1 MMRYASLVLIAP
13 LALSMCGARISIVD
27 GESMA
32 PTIRAGDAVVTLSH
46 TSGTPSVGSVLL
58 VESEGR
64 RLLHRL
70 ARHEEGSLW
79 MKGDASVSGDSHP
92 VSRSDVLGTL
102 AVVIP
107 TSHLFR
113 ALRAT
118 AQFTAELPVNMSISS
133 AAGVSA
139 EQGPKYTF
147 GADAQGR
154 LLPGAYALWS
164 VLLSACNDTLG
175 ACPGSYALRID
186 PTQFAALLPPV
197 GSVGTPAQALA
208 RALRITTRCQSV
220 GGSGAWNETS
230 DLFTAEWSEE
240 NSSSGLLATHQGATA
255 QGGVRC
261 EVKALLL
268 GSLPASDGSFTL
280 PLSWGPA

>member
-1 MMRYASLVLIAP
+1 MRHAALALIAP
-13 LALSMCGARISIVD
+13 LALSMCGARISLVE

-32 PTIRAGDAVVTLSH
+32 PTIRAGDAVVTLSQPL
-46 TSGTPSVGSVLL
+46 GTPSVGSVLL

-64 RLLHRL
+64 RLHHRL
-70 ARHEEGSLW
+70 ARYEEGSLW
-79 MKGDASVSGDSHP
+79 MKGDASVSGDSRP

-107 TSHLFR
+107 TSYIYR
-113 ALRAT
+113 ALRAS
-118 AQFTAELPVNMSISS
+118 AQFTAELPVSMSISS
-133 AAGVSA
+133 AAGASA

-154 LLPGAYALWS
+154 LLPGGYALWS
-164 VLLSACNDTLG
+164 ALLSACNDSLG

-186 PTQFAALLPPV
+186 ATKFAALLPPS
-197 GSVGTPAQALA
+197 GSAGTPAQALA
-208 RALRITTRCQSV
+208 RALRISTQCQPL

-230 DLFTAEWSEE
+230 NLFTAEWSEQ
-240 NSSSGLLATHQGATA
+240 NGSSGLLAAFEGALA

-261 EVKALLL
+261 EVKVLLL
-268 GSLPASDGSFTL
+268 GSVPASGGSFSL
-280 PLSWGPA
+280 PLSWGPT

>member
-1 MMRYASLVLIAP
+1 MRHAALVLIAP
-13 LALSMCGARISIVD
+13 LALSMCGARISLVE

-32 PTIRAGDAVVTLSH
+32 PTIRAGDAVVTLSQPL
-46 TSGTPSVGSVLL
+46 GTPSVGSVLL

-70 ARHEEGSLW
+70 ARYEEGSLW
-79 MKGDASVSGDSHP
+79 MKGDASVSGDSRP

-107 TSHLFR
+107 TSYIYR
-113 ALRAT
+113 ALRAS
-118 AQFTAELPVNMSISS
+118 AQFTAELPVSMSISS
-133 AAGVSA
+133 AAGASA

-154 LLPGAYALWS
+154 LLPGGYALWS
-164 VLLSACNDTLG
+164 ALLSACNDSLG

-186 PTQFAALLPPV
+186 ATKFSALLPPS
-197 GSVGTPAQALA
+197 GSAGTTAQALA
-208 RALRITTRCQSV
+208 RALRISTQCQPL

-230 DLFTAEWSEE
+230 NLFTAEWSEQ
-240 NSSSGLLATHQGATA
+240 NGSSGLLAAFEGALA

-261 EVKALLL
+261 EVKVLLL
-268 GSLPASDGSFTL
+268 GSVPASGGSFSL
-280 PLSWGPA
+280 PLSWGPT

>member
-1 MMRYASLVLIAP
+1 MRHAALALIAP
-13 LALSMCGARISIVD
+13 LALSMCGARISLVE

-32 PTIRAGDAVVTLSH
+32 PTIRAGDAVVTLSQPF
-46 TSGTPSVGSVLL
+46 GAPSVGSILL

-70 ARHEEGSLW
+70 ARYEEGSLW
-79 MKGDASVSGDSHP
+79 MKGDASASGDSRP
-92 VSRSDVLGTL
+92 VSSSDVLGTL

-107 TSHLFR
+107 TSYLYR

-118 AQFTAELPVNMSISS
+118 AQFTAELPVSMSISS

-164 VLLSACNDTLG
+164 VLLSACGDTLG
-175 ACPGSYALRID
+175 ACPGSYALRIH
-186 PTQFAALLPPV
+186 PTQFAVLLPPV

-230 DLFTAEWSEE
+230 DLFTAEWSEA
-240 NSSSGLLATHQGATA
+240 NGSSGLLAMHQGAVA
-255 QGGVRC
+255 QGGIRC

-268 GSLPASDGSFTL
+268 GSLPASGGSFTL

>member
-1 MMRYASLVLIAP
+1 MRHAALALIAP
-13 LALSMCGARISIVD
+13 LALSMCGARISIVE

-32 PTIRAGDAVVTLSH
+32 PTIRAGDAVVTLSQPF
-46 TSGTPSVGSVLL
+46 GTPSVGSVLL

-70 ARHEEGSLW
+70 ARYEEGSLW
-79 MKGDASVSGDSHP
+79 MKGDASVSGDSRP
-92 VSRSDVLGTL
+92 VNSSDVLGTL

-107 TSHLFR
+107 TSHLYR

-118 AQFTAELPVNMSISS
+118 AQFTAELPVSMSISS
-133 AAGVSA
+133 ASGVSA

-154 LLPGAYALWS
+154 LMPGAYAMWS
-164 VLLSACNDTLG
+164 VLLSACSDTLG

-186 PTQFAALLPPV
+186 PTQFAVLLPPV

-230 DLFTAEWSEE
+230 DLFTAEWSEA
-240 NSSSGLLATHQGATA
+240 NGSSGLLATHQGAVA

-268 GSLPASDGSFTL
+268 GSLPASGGSLTL

>member
-1 MMRYASLVLIAP
+1 VARQVALVLIAS
-13 LALSMCGARISIVD
+13 LAVSMCGARISFVE

-32 PTIRAGDAVVTLSH
+32 PTIRAGDLVVTLPQH
-46 TSGTPSVGSVLL
+46 VGAPSVGSVLL

-70 ARHEEGSLW
+70 ARYEEGSLW
-79 MKGDASVSGDSHP
+79 MKGDASVSGDSRP
-92 VSRSDVLGTL
+92 VKRSDVIGTL
-102 AVVIP
+102 AMVIP
-107 TSHLFR
+107 TSHLYR
-113 ALRAT
+113 AFRAT
-118 AQFTAELPVNMSISS
+118 AQFTAELPVSMRISS
-133 AAGVSA
+133 AAGVTA

-164 VLLSACNDTLG
+164 TLLHACSDTIA

-186 PTQFAALLPPV
+186 AAGFANLLPPI

-220 GGSGAWNETS
+220 GGSGTWNESS
-230 DLFTAEWSEE
+230 DLFTAEWSQE
-240 NSSSGLLATHQGATA
+240 NGSSGLLAVHDGAIA

-268 GSLPASDGSFTL
+268 GSLPASGGSFTL

>member
-1 MMRYASLVLIAP
+1 MRHAAAVLIAP
-13 LALSMCGARISIVD
+13 LVLSMCGARISLVE

-32 PTIRAGDAVVTLSH
+32 PAIRAGDTVVTFSQAF
-46 TSGTPSVGSVLL
+46 GTPSVGSVLL

-70 ARHEEGSLW
+70 ARYEAGSLW
-79 MKGDASVSGDSHP
+79 MKGDASVSGDSRP
-92 VSRSDVLGTL
+92 VSRSNVLGTL
-102 AVVIP
+102 ALVIP
-107 TSHLFR
+107 TSYLYR

-118 AQFTAELPVNMSISS
+118 ARFTAELPVSMSISS
-133 AAGVSA
+133 AAGVAA
-139 EQGPKYTF
+139 EQGPRYTF
-147 GADAQGR
+147 GADSQGR

-164 VLLSACNDTLG
+164 VLLSACKDTIG
-175 ACPGSYALRID
+175 ACPGSYALRIHS
-186 PTQFAALLPPV
+186 TQFAALLPPV

-208 RALRITTRCQSV
+208 GALRISTRCQSV
-220 GGSGAWNETS
+220 GGNGVWNETS

-240 NSSSGLLATHQGATA
+240 NSSSGLLAIHQGAVA

-268 GSLPASDGSFTL
+268 GSLPASGGSFTL
-280 PLSWGPA
+280 PLSWGPV

>member
-1 MMRYASLVLIAP
+1 MRHAALALIAP
-13 LALSMCGARISIVD
+13 LALSMCGARISLVE

-32 PTIRAGDAVVTLSH
+32 PTIRAGDAVVTLSQPF
-46 TSGTPSVGSVLL
+46 GAPSVGSVLL
-58 VESEGR
+58 VESDGR

-70 ARHEEGSLW
+70 ARYEEGSLW
-79 MKGDASVSGDSHP
+79 MKGDASASGDSRP
-92 VSRSDVLGTL
+92 VSSSDVLGTL

-107 TSHLFR
+107 TSYLYR

-118 AQFTAELPVNMSISS
+118 AQFTAELPVSMSISS

-164 VLLSACNDTLG
+164 VLLSACSDTLG
-175 ACPGSYALRID
+175 ACPGSYALRIH
-186 PTQFAALLPPV
+186 PTQFAVLLPPV
-197 GSVGTPAQALA
+197 GSVGTPAQSLA
-208 RALRITTRCQSV
+208 RALRITTRCQSA
-220 GGSGAWNETS
+220 GGSGAWSETS
-230 DLFTAEWSEE
+230 DLFTAEWSEA
-240 NSSSGLLATHQGATA
+240 NGSSGLLAMHQGAVA
-255 QGGVRC
+255 QGGIRC

-268 GSLPASDGSFTL
+268 GSLPASGGGFTL

>member
-1 MMRYASLVLIAP
+1 MRHAALVVIAP
-13 LALSMCGARISIVD
+13 LALSMCGARISFVE

-32 PTIRAGDAVVTLSH
+32 PTIRAGDTVVTLSQPF
-46 TSGTPSVGSVLL
+46 GTPSVGSVLL

-70 ARHEEGSLW
+70 IRHEDGSLW
-79 MKGDASVSGDSHP
+79 MKGDASVSGDSRP
-92 VSRSDVLGTL
+92 VGSSDVLGTL

-107 TSHLFR
+107 TSYLYR

-118 AQFTAELPVNMSISS
+118 AQFTAELPVSMSISS
-133 AAGVSA
+133 ADGVSA

-164 VLLSACNDTLG
+164 VLLSACSDTLG

-186 PTQFAALLPPV
+186 ATQFAVLLPPA
-197 GSVGTPAQALA
+197 GSVGTAAQALA
-208 RALRITTRCQSV
+208 RALRISTRCQPV
-220 GGSGAWNETS
+220 GGSGAWNEAS

-240 NSSSGLLATHQGATA
+240 NSSSGLLAVHQGAVA
-255 QGGVRC
+255 QGGIRC

-268 GSLPASDGSFTL
+268 GSLPASSGSFTL
-280 PLSWGPA
+280 SLSWGPA

>member
-1 MMRYASLVLIAP
+1 MRHAALALIAP
-13 LALSMCGARISIVD
+13 LALSMCGARISLVE

-32 PTIRAGDAVVTLSH
+32 PTIRAGDAVVTLSQPF
-46 TSGTPSVGSVLL
+46 STPSVGSILL

-70 ARHEEGSLW
+70 ARYEEGSLW
-79 MKGDASVSGDSHP
+79 MKGDASVSGDSRP
-92 VSRSDVLGTL
+92 VSSSDVLGTL

-107 TSHLFR
+107 TSYLYR

-118 AQFTAELPVNMSISS
+118 AQFTAELPVSMSISS

-164 VLLSACNDTLG
+164 VLLSACSDTLG
-175 ACPGSYALRID
+175 GCPGSYALRIH
-186 PTQFAALLPPV
+186 PTQFAVLLPPV

-220 GGSGAWNETS
+220 GGSGAWNEAS
-230 DLFTAEWSEE
+230 DLFTAEWSEA
-240 NSSSGLLATHQGATA
+240 NGSSGLLAMHQGAVA
-255 QGGVRC
+255 QGGIRC

-268 GSLPASDGSFTL
+268 GSLPASGGGFTL

>member
-1 MMRYASLVLIAP
+1 MRHAALALIAP
-13 LALSMCGARISIVD
+13 LALSMCGARISLVE

-32 PTIRAGDAVVTLSH
+32 PTIRAGDAVVTLSQPF
-46 TSGTPSVGSVLL
+46 GAPSVGSVLL
-58 VESEGR
+58 VESDGR

-70 ARHEEGSLW
+70 ARYEEGSLW
-79 MKGDASVSGDSHP
+79 MKGDASASGDSRP
-92 VSRSDVLGTL
+92 VSSSDVLGTL

-107 TSHLFR
+107 TSYLYR

-118 AQFTAELPVNMSISS
+118 AQFTAELPVSMSISS

-164 VLLSACNDTLG
+164 VLLSACSDTLG
-175 ACPGSYALRID
+175 ACPGSYALRIH
-186 PTQFAALLPPV
+186 PTQFAVLLPPV
-197 GSVGTPAQALA
+197 GSVGTPAQSLA

-230 DLFTAEWSEE
+230 DLFTAEWSEA
-240 NSSSGLLATHQGATA
+240 NGSSGLLAMHQGAVA
-255 QGGVRC
+255 QGGIRC

-268 GSLPASDGSFTL
+268 GSLPASGGSFTL

>member
-1 MMRYASLVLIAP
+1 
-13 LALSMCGARISIVD
+13 
-27 GESMA
+27 MA
-32 PTIRAGDAVVTLSH
+32 PTIRAGDAVVTLSQPF
-46 TSGTPSVGSVLL
+46 GTPSVGSILL

-70 ARHEEGSLW
+70 TRYEEGSLW
-79 MKGDASVSGDSHP
+79 MKGDASVSGDSRP
-92 VSRSDVLGTL
+92 VNSSDVLGTL

-107 TSHLFR
+107 TSFLYR

-118 AQFTAELPVNMSISS
+118 AQFTAELPVSMSISS
-133 AAGVSA
+133 ASGVSA

-164 VLLSACNDTLG
+164 ILLSACSGTVG

-186 PTQFAALLPPV
+186 PTQFAALLPQV
-197 GSVGTPAQALA
+197 GIVGTPTQALA
-208 RALRITTRCQSV
+208 RALRVITRCQSV

-230 DLFTAEWSEE
+230 NLFTAEWSEA
-240 NSSSGLLATHQGATA
+240 NASSGLLATHQGALA

-268 GSLPASDGSFTL
+268 GSLPASGGALTL
-280 PLSWGPA
+280 PLIWGPA

>member
-1 MMRYASLVLIAP
+1 MRHAALALIAP
-13 LALSMCGARISIVD
+13 LALSMCGARISLVE

-32 PTIRAGDAVVTLSH
+32 PTIRAGDAVVTLSQPF
-46 TSGTPSVGSVLL
+46 GAPSVGSILL

-70 ARHEEGSLW
+70 ARYEEGSLW
-79 MKGDASVSGDSHP
+79 MKGDASVSGDSRP
-92 VSRSDVLGTL
+92 VSRSNVLGTL

-107 TSHLFR
+107 TSYLYR

-118 AQFTAELPVNMSISS
+118 AQFTAELPVSMSISS

-164 VLLSACNDTLG
+164 VLLSACSDTLG

-186 PTQFAALLPPV
+186 LAQFAGLLPPA

-230 DLFTAEWSEE
+230 DLFTAEWSEA
-240 NSSSGLLATHQGATA
+240 NGSSGLLATHEGAVA
-255 QGGVRC
+255 QGGIRC

-268 GSLPASDGSFTL
+268 GSLPASGGSFTL

>member
-1 MMRYASLVLIAP
+1 MRHAALALIAP
-13 LALSMCGARISIVD
+13 LALSMCGARISLVE

-32 PTIRAGDAVVTLSH
+32 PTIRAGDAVVTLSQPF
-46 TSGTPSVGSVLL
+46 GAPSVGSILL

-70 ARHEEGSLW
+70 ARYEEGSLW
-79 MKGDASVSGDSHP
+79 MKGDASVSGDSRP
-92 VSRSDVLGTL
+92 VSRSNVLGTL

-107 TSHLFR
+107 TSYLYR

-118 AQFTAELPVNMSISS
+118 AQFTAELPVSMSISS

-164 VLLSACNDTLG
+164 VLLSACSDTLG

-186 PTQFAALLPPV
+186 PAQFAGLLPPA

-230 DLFTAEWSEE
+230 DLFTAEWSEA
-240 NSSSGLLATHQGATA
+240 NGSSGLLATHEGAVA
-255 QGGVRC
+255 QGGIRC

-268 GSLPASDGSFTL
+268 GSLPASGGSFTL

>member
-1 MMRYASLVLIAP
+1 MRHAALALIAP
-13 LALSMCGARISIVD
+13 LALSMCGARISLVE

-32 PTIRAGDAVVTLSH
+32 PTIRAGDAVVTLSQPF
-46 TSGTPSVGSVLL
+46 GTPSVGSVLL

-70 ARHEEGSLW
+70 ARYEEGSLW
-79 MKGDASVSGDSHP
+79 MKGDASVSGDSRP
-92 VSRSDVLGTL
+92 VNSSDVLGTL

-107 TSHLFR
+107 TSHLYR

-118 AQFTAELPVNMSISS
+118 AKFTAELPVSMSISS
-133 AAGVSA
+133 ASGVSA

-154 LLPGAYALWS
+154 LMPGAYAMWS
-164 VLLSACNDTLG
+164 VLLSACSDTLG
-175 ACPGSYALRID
+175 ACPGSYALRIN
-186 PTQFAALLPPV
+186 PTQFAVLLPPV

-230 DLFTAEWSEE
+230 DLFTAEWSEA
-240 NSSSGLLATHQGATA
+240 NGSSGLLATHQGAVA

-268 GSLPASDGSFTL
+268 GSLPASGGSFTL

>member
-1 MMRYASLVLIAP
+1 MRHAALALIAP
-13 LALSMCGARISIVD
+13 LALSMCGARISLVE

-32 PTIRAGDAVVTLSH
+32 PTIRAGDAVVTLSQPF
-46 TSGTPSVGSVLL
+46 GTPSVGSVLL

-70 ARHEEGSLW
+70 ARYEEGSLW
-79 MKGDASVSGDSHP
+79 MKGDASVSGDSRP
-92 VSRSDVLGTL
+92 VNSSDVLGTL

-107 TSHLFR
+107 TSHLYR

-118 AQFTAELPVNMSISS
+118 AQFTAELPVSMSISS
-133 AAGVSA
+133 ASGVSA
-139 EQGPKYTF
+139 KQGPKYTF

-164 VLLSACNDTLG
+164 VLLSACSDTLG

-186 PTQFAALLPPV
+186 PTQFAVLLPPV

-230 DLFTAEWSEE
+230 DLFTAEWSEA
-240 NSSSGLLATHQGATA
+240 NGSSGLLATHQGAVA

-268 GSLPASDGSFTL
+268 GSLPASGGSFTL

>member
-1 MMRYASLVLIAP
+1 MRHAALALIAP
-13 LALSMCGARISIVD
+13 LALSMCGARISLVE

-32 PTIRAGDAVVTLSH
+32 PTIRAGDAVVTLSQPF
-46 TSGTPSVGSVLL
+46 GTPSVGSVLL

-70 ARHEEGSLW
+70 ARYEEGSLW
-79 MKGDASVSGDSHP
+79 MKGDASVSGDSRP

-107 TSHLFR
+107 TSYLYR

-118 AQFTAELPVNMSISS
+118 AQFTTELPVSMSISS

-164 VLLSACNDTLG
+164 VLLSACSDTLG

-186 PTQFAALLPPV
+186 PTQFAVLLPPV

-230 DLFTAEWSEE
+230 DLFTAEWSEA
-240 NSSSGLLATHQGATA
+240 NGSSGLLATHQGAVA

-268 GSLPASDGSFTL
+268 GSLPASGGSLTL

>member
-1 MMRYASLVLIAP
+1 M
-13 LALSMCGARISIVD
+13 
-27 GESMA
+27 
-32 PTIRAGDAVVTLSH
+32 VTLSQPF
-46 TSGTPSVGSVLL
+46 GTPSVGSILL

-70 ARHEEGSLW
+70 TRYEEGSLW
-79 MKGDASVSGDSHP
+79 MKGDASVSGDSRP
-92 VSRSDVLGTL
+92 VNSSDVLGTL

-107 TSHLFR
+107 TSFLYR

-118 AQFTAELPVNMSISS
+118 AQFTAELPVSMSISS
-133 AAGVSA
+133 ASGVSA

-154 LLPGAYALWS
+154 LLPGAYAMWS
-164 VLLSACNDTLG
+164 VLLSACNETLD

-186 PTQFAALLPPV
+186 PAQFAALLPPV
-197 GSVGTPAQALA
+197 ESVGTPAQALA
-208 RALRITTRCQSV
+208 RALRIITRCQPV
-220 GGSGAWNETS
+220 GGSGAWSETS
-230 DLFTAEWSEE
+230 NLFTAEWSEV
-240 NSSSGLLATHQGATA
+240 NGSSGLLATHQGAAA
-255 QGGVRC
+255 QGGIRC

-268 GSLPASDGSFTL
+268 GSLPASGGSFTL

>member
-1 MMRYASLVLIAP
+1 MRHAALALIAP
-13 LALSMCGARISIVD
+13 LALSMCGARISLVE

-32 PTIRAGDAVVTLSH
+32 PTIRAGDAVVTLSQPF
-46 TSGTPSVGSVLL
+46 GAPSVGSILL

-70 ARHEEGSLW
+70 ARYEEGSLW
-79 MKGDASVSGDSHP
+79 MKGDASVSGDSRP
-92 VSRSDVLGTL
+92 VSRSNVLGTL

-107 TSHLFR
+107 TSYLYR

-118 AQFTAELPVNMSISS
+118 AQFTAELPVSMSISS

-164 VLLSACNDTLG
+164 VLLSACSDTLG

-186 PTQFAALLPPV
+186 PAQFAGLLPPA

-230 DLFTAEWSEE
+230 DLFTAEWSEA
-240 NSSSGLLATHQGATA
+240 NGSSGLLATYQGAVA
-255 QGGVRC
+255 QGGIRC

-268 GSLPASDGSFTL
+268 GSLPASGGSLTL

>member
-1 MMRYASLVLIAP
+1 MRHAALALIAP
-13 LALSMCGARISIVD
+13 LALSMCGARISLVE

-32 PTIRAGDAVVTLSH
+32 PTIRAGDAVVTLSQPF
-46 TSGTPSVGSVLL
+46 GAPSVGSILL

-70 ARHEEGSLW
+70 ARYEEGSLW
-79 MKGDASVSGDSHP
+79 MKGDASVSGDSRP
-92 VSRSDVLGTL
+92 VSRSNVLGTL

-107 TSHLFR
+107 TSYLYR

-118 AQFTAELPVNMSISS
+118 AQFTAELPVSMSISS

-164 VLLSACNDTLG
+164 VLLSACSDTLG

-186 PTQFAALLPPV
+186 PAQFAGLLPPA

-230 DLFTAEWSEE
+230 DLFTAEWSEA
-240 NSSSGLLATHQGATA
+240 NGSSGLLATHEGAVA
-255 QGGVRC
+255 QGGIRC

-268 GSLPASDGSFTL
+268 GSLPASGGSLTL

>member
-1 MMRYASLVLIAP
+1 MRHAALALIAP
-13 LALSMCGARISIVD
+13 LALSMCGARISLVE

-32 PTIRAGDAVVTLSH
+32 PTIRAGDAVVTLSQPF
-46 TSGTPSVGSVLL
+46 GTPSVGSILL

-70 ARHEEGSLW
+70 TRYEEGSLW
-79 MKGDASVSGDSHP
+79 MKGDASVSGDSRP
-92 VSRSDVLGTL
+92 VNSSDVLGTL

-107 TSHLFR
+107 TSFLYR

-118 AQFTAELPVNMSISS
+118 AQFTAELPVSMSISS
-133 AAGVSA
+133 ASGVSA

-164 VLLSACNDTLG
+164 ILLSACSGTVG

-186 PTQFAALLPPV
+186 PTQFAALLPQV
-197 GSVGTPAQALA
+197 GIVGTPTQALA
-208 RALRITTRCQSV
+208 RALRVITRCQSV

-230 DLFTAEWSEE
+230 NLFTAEWSEA
-240 NSSSGLLATHQGATA
+240 NASSGLLATHQGALA

-268 GSLPASDGSFTL
+268 GSLPASGGALTL
-280 PLSWGPA
+280 PLIWGPA

>member
-1 MMRYASLVLIAP
+1 MRHAALALIAP
-13 LALSMCGARISIVD
+13 LALSMCGARISLVE

-32 PTIRAGDAVVTLSH
+32 PTIRAGDAVVTLSQPF
-46 TSGTPSVGSVLL
+46 GTPSVGSVLL

-70 ARHEEGSLW
+70 ARYEEGSLW
-79 MKGDASVSGDSHP
+79 MKGDASVSGDSRP
-92 VSRSDVLGTL
+92 VNSSDVLGTL

-107 TSHLFR
+107 TSYLYR

-118 AQFTAELPVNMSISS
+118 AQFTAELPVSMSISS

-164 VLLSACNDTLG
+164 VLLSACSDTLG

-186 PTQFAALLPPV
+186 PTQFAVLLPPV

-230 DLFTAEWSEE
+230 DLFTAEWSEA
-240 NSSSGLLATHQGATA
+240 NGSSGLLATHQGAVA

-268 GSLPASDGSFTL
+268 GSLPASGGSFTL

>member
-1 MMRYASLVLIAP
+1 MRHAALALIAP
-13 LALSMCGARISIVD
+13 LVLSMCGARISLVE

-32 PTIRAGDAVVTLSH
+32 PTIRAGDAVVTLSQPF
-46 TSGTPSVGSVLL
+46 GAPSVGSILL

-70 ARHEEGSLW
+70 ARYEEGSLW
-79 MKGDASVSGDSHP
+79 MKGDASVSGDSRP

-107 TSHLFR
+107 TSYLYR

-118 AQFTAELPVNMSISS
+118 AQFTAELPVSMSISS
-133 AAGVSA
+133 ASGVSA

-164 VLLSACNDTLG
+164 VLLSACSDTLG
-175 ACPGSYALRID
+175 ACPGSYALRIH
-186 PTQFAALLPPV
+186 PTQFAALLPPA

-220 GGSGAWNETS
+220 GGSGAWNEAS
-230 DLFTAEWSEE
+230 DLFTAEWSEA
-240 NSSSGLLATHQGATA
+240 NGSSGLLATHQGAVA

-268 GSLPASDGSFTL
+268 GSLPASGGSLTL

>member
-1 MMRYASLVLIAP
+1 MRHAALALIAP
-13 LALSMCGARISIVD
+13 LALSMCGARISLVE

-32 PTIRAGDAVVTLSH
+32 PTIRAGDAVVTLSQPF
-46 TSGTPSVGSVLL
+46 STPSVGSVLL

-70 ARHEEGSLW
+70 ARYEEGSLW
-79 MKGDASVSGDSHP
+79 MKGDASASGDSRP
-92 VSRSDVLGTL
+92 VSSSDVLGTL

-107 TSHLFR
+107 TSYLYR

-118 AQFTAELPVNMSISS
+118 AQFTAELPVSMSISS

-164 VLLSACNDTLG
+164 VLLSACSDTLG
-175 ACPGSYALRID
+175 ACPGSYALRIH
-186 PTQFAALLPPV
+186 PTQFAVLLPPV

-230 DLFTAEWSEE
+230 DLFTAEWSEA
-240 NSSSGLLATHQGATA
+240 NGSSGLLAMHQGAVA
-255 QGGVRC
+255 QGGIRC

-268 GSLPASDGSFTL
+268 GSLPASGGGFTL

>member
-1 MMRYASLVLIAP
+1 MRHAALALIAP
-13 LALSMCGARISIVD
+13 LFLSMCGARISFVE

-32 PTIRAGDAVVTLSH
+32 PTIRAGDAVVTLSQPF
-46 TSGTPSVGSVLL
+46 GAPSVGSVLL

-70 ARHEEGSLW
+70 ARYEEGSLW
-79 MKGDASVSGDSHP
+79 MKGDASVSGDSRP
-92 VSRSDVLGTL
+92 VSSSDVLGTL

-107 TSHLFR
+107 TSYLYR

-118 AQFTAELPVNMSISS
+118 AQFTAELPVSMSISS

-164 VLLSACNDTLG
+164 VLLSACSDTLG
-175 ACPGSYALRID
+175 ACPGSYALRIH
-186 PTQFAALLPPV
+186 PTQFAVLLPPV

-230 DLFTAEWSEE
+230 DLFTAEWSEA
-240 NSSSGLLATHQGATA
+240 NGSSGLLAMHQGAVA
-255 QGGVRC
+255 QGGIRC

-268 GSLPASDGSFTL
+268 GSLPASGGSFTL

>member
-1 MMRYASLVLIAP
+1 MRHAALALIAP
-13 LALSMCGARISIVD
+13 LALSMCGARISLVE

-32 PTIRAGDAVVTLSH
+32 PTIRAGDAVVTLSQPF
-46 TSGTPSVGSVLL
+46 GTPSVGSVLL

-70 ARHEEGSLW
+70 ARYEEGSLW
-79 MKGDASVSGDSHP
+79 MKGDASVSGDSRP
-92 VSRSDVLGTL
+92 VNSSDVLGTL

-107 TSHLFR
+107 TSHLYR

-118 AQFTAELPVNMSISS
+118 AQFTAELPVSMSISS
-133 AAGVSA
+133 ASGVSA

-154 LLPGAYALWS
+154 LMPGAYALWS
-164 VLLSACNDTLG
+164 VLLSACSDTLG

-186 PTQFAALLPPV
+186 PTQFAVLLPPV

-230 DLFTAEWSEE
+230 NLFTAEWSEA
-240 NSSSGLLATHQGATA
+240 NGSSGLLATHQGAVA

-268 GSLPASDGSFTL
+268 GSLPASGGSFTL

>member
-1 MMRYASLVLIAP
+1 MRHAALALIAP
-13 LALSMCGARISIVD
+13 LALSMCGARISIVE

-32 PTIRAGDAVVTLSH
+32 PTIRAGDAVVTLSQPF
-46 TSGTPSVGSVLL
+46 GTPSVGSVLL

-70 ARHEEGSLW
+70 ARYEEGSLW
-79 MKGDASVSGDSHP
+79 MKGDASVSGDSRP
-92 VSRSDVLGTL
+92 VNSSDVLGTL

-107 TSHLFR
+107 TSHLYR

-118 AQFTAELPVNMSISS
+118 AQFTAELPVSMSISS
-133 AAGVSA
+133 ASGVSA

-154 LLPGAYALWS
+154 LMPGAYALWS
-164 VLLSACNDTLG
+164 VLLSACSDTLG

-186 PTQFAALLPPV
+186 PTQFAVLLPPV

-230 DLFTAEWSEE
+230 DLFTAEWSEA
-240 NSSSGLLATHQGATA
+240 NGSSGLLATHQGAVA

-268 GSLPASDGSFTL
+268 GSLPASGGSLTL

>member
-1 MMRYASLVLIAP
+1 MRHAALALIAP
-13 LALSMCGARISIVD
+13 LALSMCGARISLVE

-32 PTIRAGDAVVTLSH
+32 PTIRAGDAVVTLSQPF
-46 TSGTPSVGSVLL
+46 GAPSVGSVLL
-58 VESEGR
+58 VESDGR

-70 ARHEEGSLW
+70 ARYEEGSLW
-79 MKGDASVSGDSHP
+79 MKGDASASGDSRP
-92 VSRSDVLGTL
+92 VSSSDVLGTL

-107 TSHLFR
+107 TSYLYR

-118 AQFTAELPVNMSISS
+118 AQFTAELPVSMSISS

-164 VLLSACNDTLG
+164 VLLSACSDTLG
-175 ACPGSYALRID
+175 ACPGSYALRIH
-186 PTQFAALLPPV
+186 PTQFAVLLPPV

-230 DLFTAEWSEE
+230 DLFTAEWSEV
-240 NSSSGLLATHQGATA
+240 NGSSGLLAMHQGAVA
-255 QGGVRC
+255 QGGIRC

-268 GSLPASDGSFTL
+268 GSLPASGGSFTL